1 MRVGGV
7 AEWLLEPTDPDELS
21 RAYLAAR
28 EAGMRV
34 RLLGAG
40 ADLIV
45 DDGLH
50 SGVVIATGRVD
61 RVFRPGTL
69 SRETPF
75 EASPEDG
82 AQVAPMLASDEPRLV
97 AWCGASLPGLV
108 RAASELGLSG
118 LEGLVGVPA
127 KLGGA
132 VATNAGGRWG
142 DIWDVI
148 ETVRV
153 LTPEGQ
159 VLDLERGECDP
170 VYRDGRMGER
180 IVIGAVLAL
189 RPATRKEVSERARAF
204 LLEKNSVQPVTEAC
218 AGCIFKNPDREL
230 SDGRSAGR
238 LIDDLGLKGLERG
251 AATVSRLHGN
261 FIINRGGARAADVF
275 GLIEEVRARVAEA
288 TGIQLE
294 REVRS
299 WLADEV

>member
-21 RAYLAAR
+21 RAYIAAR
-28 EAGMRV
+28 EAGFRV

-50 SGVVIATGRVD
+50 RGVVIATGRVD

-69 SRETPF
+69 SDETPF
-75 EASPEDG
+75 EAAPEDS
-82 AQVAPMLASDEPRLV
+82 ARVAPVNTSAEPRLV

-148 ETVRV
+148 DTVRV
-153 LTPEGQ
+153 LTPEGE
-159 VLDLERGECDP
+159 VRDLERSECDP

-189 RPATRKEVSERARAF
+189 RPAKREEVTERARVF
-204 LLEKNSVQPVTEAC
+204 LLEKNSVQPVTESC
-218 AGCIFKNPDREL
+218 AGCIFKNPDPER

-238 LIDDLGLKGLERG
+238 LIDELGLRGLERG
-251 AATVSRLHGN
+251 AAVVSPVHGN
-261 FIINRGGARAADVF
+261 FIINRGGAAAADVF
-275 GLIEEVRARVAEA
+275 GLIEEIRARVAEI
-288 TGIQLE
+288 TGIELE

-299 WLADEV
+299 WMADED